1 MVKKIKSVLG
11 QVIIMEVRP
20 ERFPV
25 YVEQSLIN
33 SNDDFDFGGFRLVQ
47 EELELLQSQSRL
59 FVFKFENPGT
69 YTFQMSDNPNNVFF
83 VSVQPEGTQCP
94 SQAQILILITVPTN
108 NSNTLNSHTD
118 PNSHTV
124 LTHTLF
130 ALTKMN

>member
-1 MVKKIKSVLG
+1 MVEKFKPVLG

-59 FVFKFENPGT
+59 FVFKFDNPGT

-94 SQAQILILITVPTN
+94 SQAQILILLTVSKHNNYTPNIIVTPTQRV
-108 NSNTLNSHTD
+108 TPTQIVTH
-118 PNSHTV
+118 V
-124 LTHTLF
+124 LP
-130 ALTKMN
+130 